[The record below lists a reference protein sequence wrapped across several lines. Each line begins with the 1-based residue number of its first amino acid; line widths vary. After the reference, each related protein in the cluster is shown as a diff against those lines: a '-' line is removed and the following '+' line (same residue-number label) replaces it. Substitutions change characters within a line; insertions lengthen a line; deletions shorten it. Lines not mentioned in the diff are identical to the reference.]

1 MKNSGGDLPVCS
13 SPVDAAILADYWLA
27 KLTEPEQD
35 AVEEHLMACDRC
47 GEQLRRIVSLAE
59 GLRDLARSGTLRM
72 IVSDGFVKRAAQ
84 NGARVREYA
93 MPPGGRVE
101 CTVTAEDD
109 FLIGRL
115 ATDITNA
122 TRVDLCMCD
131 ANGVEH
137 TRLPDIP
144 FTAGPGSIV
153 LQESISFAK
162 DAPSMKMIARLVAVD
177 GSGEERPLGEYTFNH
192 TRTMPG
198 PGRFIF

>member
-1 MKNSGGDLPVCS
+1 MPVCS

-122 TRVDLCMCD
+122 TRVDLSMCD
-131 ANGVEH
+131 ANGVEQI
-137 TRLPDIP
+137 RLPDIP
-144 FTAGPGSIV
+144 FPSGPGSIV
-153 LQESISFAK
+153 LQESISYAK
-162 DAPSMKMIARLVAVD
+162 DAPSMKMIARLVAVES
-177 GSGEERPLGEYTFNH
+177 SGEERQLGEYTFNH